1 MLSFRGKVRIVLCV
15 PLFSGIQVNVAT
27 LSIIIISASGAI
39 MERPGGDQ
47 GPEMEVCESEW

>member
-1 MLSFRGKVRIVLCV
+1 VFLSLVLI
-15 PLFSGIQVNVAT
+15 SGIQVNVAT
-27 LSIIIISASGAI
+27 LRGIIIISASGAI